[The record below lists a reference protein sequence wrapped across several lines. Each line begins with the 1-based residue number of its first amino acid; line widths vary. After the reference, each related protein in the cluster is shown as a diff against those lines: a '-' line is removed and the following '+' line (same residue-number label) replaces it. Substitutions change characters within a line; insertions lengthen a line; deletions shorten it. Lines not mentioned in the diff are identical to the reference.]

1 MNKIEVVE
9 VRLWG
14 KRVGAVSEVSQR
26 PGFYQFQYA
35 PEFVSA
41 DLSISPIMMPLDQK
55 KRYSFPTLNQ
65 DTYHG
70 LPGLLADSLPD
81 KFGNALIDEY
91 MARQSIHRNEISS
104 LQRLIYVG
112 KRAMGALEFEPAI
125 KDTSRPDAS
134 MPLQMAH
141 LVEGA
146 RQALRGEFSAVAQDI
161 IDVGSSAGG
170 ARAKALIGWNPETQE
185 VVSGQ
190 FDLEP
195 GYEHWLLKFDGVG
208 DDGTLGHSKG
218 FGRIEY
224 AHYLMAKQAGIQMSE
239 CRLMEENGRA
249 HFMTRRFDRKDNKK
263 LHVQSLCGIAHLDFN
278 IPYTHSYEQYL
289 RTILELNIGASAME
303 QGWRRCVF
311 NVLIR
316 NCDDHTKNLAFLM
329 NPTGQWSLAPAYD
342 VCFSHNP
349 AQGKW
354 TRQHQMLVAGKA
366 QGITKEDLLT
376 LGSKFDINRPAEKFE
391 LMRDVVKDWPKF
403 AKEAGV
409 PLEEVKRIAELQE
422 LLEKARV

>member
-1 MNKIEVVE
+1 MKKIEVVE
-9 VRLWG
+9 VKLWG
-14 KRVGAVSEVSQR
+14 KRVGAVSPLTQR

-41 DLSISPIMMPLDQK
+41 GLPVAPVMMPLDQNR
-55 KRYSFPTLNQ
+55 RYGFPTLNQ

-70 LPGLLADSLPD
+70 LPGLLADALPD

-91 MARQSIHRNEISS
+91 MARQRIHRNEITS
-104 LQRLIYVG
+104 LQRLIYIG

-125 KDTSRPDAS
+125 KDAKRPKAS

-146 RQALRGEFSAVAQDI
+146 RQALRGEFSAIAQDM

-170 ARAKALIGWNPETQE
+170 ARAKALIGWNPKTRE

-190 FDLEP
+190 FDLKP

-208 DDGTLGHSKG
+208 DDGMLGHSEG

-224 AHYLMAKQAGIQMSE
+224 AHYLMAKEAGIQMNE
-239 CRLMEENGRA
+239 CRLMEENGRS
-249 HFMTRRFDRKDNKK
+249 HFMTRRFDRQNDKK
-263 LHVQSLCGIAHLDFN
+263 LHVQSLCAMEHLDFN
-278 IPYTHSYEQYL
+278 VPYVHSYEQYL
-289 RTILELNIGASAME
+289 RTILELNLGADAIE

-329 NPTGQWSLAPAYD
+329 DSNGQWSLAPAYD
-342 VCFSHNP
+342 VCFAHNP

-366 QGITKEDLLT
+366 QGITRGDLLQ
-376 LGSKFDINRPAEKFE
+376 LGTHFDINRPEDKFE
-391 LMRDVVKDWPKF
+391 LMQDVVRRWPEF
-403 AKEAGV
+403 AAQAGV
-409 PLEEVKRIAELQE
+409 KLKEVGYIGGLQE
-422 LLEKARV
+422 LLK